1 MPEDRHITIAS
12 GDDVLAEASV
22 STPDDDGEV
31 RVAVHVAP
39 GQLPAGARQR
49 MADAIHDT
57 LSNDNAERVTASVPL
72 GDAELV
78 DGIREHLVH
87 AELRAAGA
95 TSIIQGDVRAT

>member
-1 MPEDRHITIAS
+1 MPEDRHITIAAE
-12 GDDVLAEASV
+12 GDVLAEASV

-57 LSNDNAERVTASVPL
+57 LTENNAERVTATVPL

-78 DGIREHLVH
+78 DGIREHLDH